1 MASTSQINRIKASL
15 VGVGLGLA
23 FLMSFNWWNI
33 YAHHV
38 PKCSTDNCVADF
50 VTFYA
55 AAQLIWDDRQSLYDL
70 ERQQLY
76 QNRIAPVEKVLPFVY
91 PPITAAFLAPL
102 AWFRFSTAFLIMT
115 VVNLLLIGQSLRLL
129 IRGLN
134 LSTDQSHWLLL
145 FTLCNFAV
153 HGVIFYG
160 QTSAIV
166 LFFLTL
172 HVLAQRQAERAGA
185 GVWAA
190 LLCIKPQYL
199 AIPHLIM
206 LVRRRWR
213 EFLVGAAVAT
223 LLIIGLFLWIGLEA
237 SAQYVQLA
245 RRMVTADS
253 DWWNQ
258 WRGMHNLRVLVIYG
272 LPPAWHAVTWW
283 ISSAIVVGILMWINW
298 PEAKHSHDHAT
309 RWIVNCLGLLI
320 VLPHLFT
327 HDLTLLIIP
336 CALLLSL
343 IKPQV
348 TPAIGVGLVTVA
360 ILPAINYL
368 IPTVMAVAL
377 VTLFTAS
384 LFLAR
389 NRIVLSQ
396 KGNCAISPWDKAI

>member
-1 MASTSQINRIKASL
+1 MASASQINRIKAIL

-23 FLMSFNWWNI
+23 FLMSLNWWNI
-33 YAHHV
+33 YAYHV

-55 AAQLIWDDRQSLYDL
+55 AAQLIRDDRQSLYDL
-70 ERQQLY
+70 DRQQLY
-76 QNRIAPVEKVLPFVY
+76 QSRIAPVEKVLPFVY

-102 AWFRFSTAFLIMT
+102 AWLRFSTAFLIMT
-115 VVNLLLIGQSLRLL
+115 LLNLLLIGQSLRLL

-134 LSTDQSHWLLL
+134 LSRDQSHWLLL
-145 FTLCNFAV
+145 FALCNYAV

-166 LFFLTL
+166 LFFLTV
-172 HVLAQRQAERAGA
+172 HVLAERKAERPVAGIWA
-185 GVWAA
+185 G

-199 AIPHLIM
+199 AIPHLVM

-213 EFLVGAAVAT
+213 EFLVGAAVAG
-223 LLIIGLFLWIGLEA
+223 LLIIGLFLWIGLAA
-237 SAQYVQLA
+237 SAQYFQLA

-258 WRGMHNLRVLVIYG
+258 WRGMHNLRVLIIYG
-272 LPPAWHAVTWW
+272 LPPAWHAVAWW
-283 ISSAIVVGILMWINW
+283 LLSAVIVGILIWINW
-298 PEAKHSHDHAT
+298 PEANHRDDHAT

-343 IKPQV
+343 VKPQV
-348 TPAIGVGLVTVA
+348 PPSIGIGLAGIA

-368 IPTVMAVAL
+368 IPAIMACAL
-377 VTLFTAS
+377 LMLFTAS
-384 LFLAR
+384 LFLAE
-389 NRIVLSQ
+389 NKIVLSQ
-396 KGNCAISPWDKAI
+396 NR

>member
-1 MASTSQINRIKASL
+1 MASASQINRIKACF

-23 FLMSFNWWNI
+23 FLMSLNWWNI

-55 AAQLIWDDRQSLYDL
+55 AAQLMWDDPQSLYDL
-70 ERQQLY
+70 DRQQLY
-76 QNRIAPVEKVLPFVY
+76 QNRIAPVERVLPFVY

-102 AWFRFSTAFLIMT
+102 AWFEFSTAFLIMT
-115 VVNLLLIGQSLRLL
+115 LVNLLLIGQSLRLL
-129 IRGLN
+129 IRGLH
-134 LSTDQSHWLLL
+134 LSSDQSHWLLL

-160 QTSAIV
+160 QTSALV
-166 LFFLTL
+166 LFFLTA
-172 HVLAQRQAERAGA
+172 HVLAQRQAERPVA
-185 GVWAA
+185 GVCAG

-213 EFLVGAAVAT
+213 EFLVGAAVASV
-223 LLIIGLFLWIGLEA
+223 LIIGLFLWIGFEA
-237 SAQYVQLA
+237 STQYFRLA
-245 RRMVTADS
+245 RRMVSADS

-272 LPPAWHAVTWW
+272 LPTAWHALTWW
-283 ISSAIVVGILMWINW
+283 LLSALIVGILIWINW
-298 PEAKHSHDHAT
+298 PEAKHSDDHAT
-309 RWIVNCLGLLI
+309 RWIVNCLGLMI
-320 VLPHLFT
+320 ALPHLFT

-343 IKPQV
+343 IKAQV
-348 TPAIGVGLVTVA
+348 RPVMGIGLAALA

-368 IPTVMAVAL
+368 IPTIMAIAL
-377 VTLFTAS
+377 LMLFIAS
-384 LFLAR
+384 LFLVR
-389 NRIVLSQ
+389 NKIVISQ
-396 KGNCAISPWDKAI
+396 NC

>member
-1 MASTSQINRIKASL
+1 MMASTSQVNRIKATL
-15 VGVGLGLA
+15 VGVGVGLA

-33 YAHHV
+33 YTHHV

-70 ERQQLY
+70 DRQQAY

-102 AWFRFSTAFLIMT
+102 ALFNFSTAFLIMT
-115 VVNLLLIGQSLRLL
+115 LLNLLLIGQSLRLL

-145 FTLCNFAV
+145 FTLCSYAV
-153 HGVIFYG
+153 HGVVFYG

-166 LFFLTL
+166 LFFLTH
-172 HVLAQRQAERAGA
+172 HVLAQRQAERPVA
-185 GVWAA
+185 GVWAG

-206 LVRRRWR
+206 LVRQRWR
-213 EFLVGAAVAT
+213 EFFVGAAVGT
-223 LLIIGLFLWIGLEA
+223 LFIIGLFLWIGFAA
-237 SAQYVQLA
+237 SAQYFELA

-272 LPPAWHAVTWW
+272 LPQAWHTAAWW
-283 ISSAIVVGILMWINW
+283 VLSAIVVGILLWVNW
-298 PEAKHSHDHAT
+298 RGVKHRDDHAT
-309 RWIVNCLGLLI
+309 RWIANCLGLLI
-320 VLPHLFT
+320 GLPHLFT
-327 HDLTLLIIP
+327 HDLTLLIVP

-343 IKPQV
+343 VKSQV
-348 TPAIGVGLVTVA
+348 PPAMGIGLVVLA
-360 ILPAINYL
+360 ILPSVNYL
-368 IPTVMAVAL
+368 IPTIMAVAL
-377 VTLFTAS
+377 CTLFIAS

-389 NRIVLSQ
+389 DKVALS
-396 KGNCAISPWDKAI
+396 

>member
-1 MASTSQINRIKASL
+1 MASARWSNRVKASL
-15 VGVGLGLA
+15 VGIGVGLA

-38 PKCSTDNCVADF
+38 PKCITENCVADF
-50 VTFYA
+50 VTFHA

-70 ERQQLY
+70 DRQQAY

-102 AWFRFSTAFLIMT
+102 AEFDFSTAFLLMT
-115 VVNLLLIGQSLRLL
+115 LLNLLLIGQSLRWL

-145 FTLCNFAV
+145 FTLCNFGVQAV
-153 HGVIFYG
+153 VFYG

-172 HVLAQRQAERAGA
+172 HVLAQRQAERPIS
-185 GVWAA
+185 GVWAG

-199 AIPHLIM
+199 GVPHLIM
-206 LVRRRWR
+206 LVRHRWR
-213 EFLVGAAVAT
+213 ECLVGVATAT
-223 LLIIGLFLWIGLEA
+223 LLIIGLFLWIGFAA
-237 SAQYVQLA
+237 STQYLQLA

-258 WRGMHNLRVLVIYG
+258 WRGMHNLRVLVLYG
-272 LPPAWHAVTWW
+272 LPQAWHAAAWW
-283 ISSAIVVGILMWINW
+283 ILTTMVVGILIWINW
-298 PEAKHSHDHAT
+298 RGANHNDDYAA

-320 VLPHLFT
+320 GLPHLFT
-327 HDLTLLIIP
+327 HDLTLLIVP

-343 IKPQV
+343 VKPQV
-348 TPAIGVGLVTVA
+348 PPTLGIGLVALA
-360 ILPAINYL
+360 ILPAVNYL
-368 IPTVMAVAL
+368 IPTIMAVAL
-377 VTLFTAS
+377 LILFTAS

-389 NRIVLSQ
+389 GKFTLSQ
-396 KGNCAISPWDKAI
+396 NQ

>member
-1 MASTSQINRIKASL
+1 MASASQINRIKAGF

-23 FLMSFNWWNI
+23 FLMSLNWWNI

-55 AAQLIWDDRQSLYDL
+55 AAQLMWDDPQSLYDL
-70 ERQQLY
+70 DRQQFY
-76 QNRIAPVEKVLPFVY
+76 QNRIAAVEKVLPFVY

-102 AWFRFSTAFLIMT
+102 AWFEFSTAFLIMT
-115 VVNLLLIGQSLRLL
+115 LVNLLLIGQSLRLL
-129 IRGLN
+129 IRGLH
-134 LSTDQSHWLLL
+134 LSNDQSHWLLL

-166 LFFLTL
+166 LFFLTA
-172 HVLAQRQAERAGA
+172 HVLAQRQAERPLA
-185 GVWAA
+185 GVCAG

-213 EFLVGAAVAT
+213 EFLVGAAVASV
-223 LLIIGLFLWIGLEA
+223 LIIGLFLWIGFEA
-237 SAQYVQLA
+237 STQYFRLA
-245 RRMVTADS
+245 HRMVSADS

-272 LPPAWHAVTWW
+272 LPPAWHALTWW
-283 ISSAIVVGILMWINW
+283 LLSALIVAILIWINW
-298 PEAKHSHDHAT
+298 PEAKHSDDHAT
-309 RWIVNCLGLLI
+309 RWIVNCLGLMI

-343 IKPQV
+343 IKAQV
-348 TPAIGVGLVTVA
+348 RPVMGIGLAALA

-368 IPTVMAVAL
+368 IPTIMAGAL
-377 VTLFTAS
+377 LMLFIAS

-389 NRIVLSQ
+389 NKIMISQ
-396 KGNCAISPWDKAI
+396 NC